1 MFLSRREQLHTK
13 TCNIWIRFTCWKYDL
28 NHFALACSI
37 KFGDK
42 MIGFMGQSKLES
54 CWILPFC
61 GQIPQGFPRLR
72 PVGPRIIRLI
82 QFVQNSVKL
91 LLQRLNSLESSTDMP
106 NQKNLETSEFC
117 FVDNYRVPNPT
128 QPCCICNERI
138 TKIGRRT
145 NCMWTGLWS
154 LGAMWRKMIQF
165 WEIMEHQKP
174 R

>member
-1 MFLSRREQLHTK
+1 MFLSRRKQLHTK
-13 TCNIWIRFTCWKYDL
+13 TCNIWIRFTCWKCDL
-28 NHFALACSI
+28 NHFALTCSI

-106 NQKNLETSEFC
+106 YHKSLETSEFC
-117 FVDNYRVPNPT
+117 FVDNYRVPKYQNQKMPWSQQEFLT
-128 QPCCICNERI
+128 HEILHL
-138 TKIGRRT
+138 KGRWFLFILVL
-145 NCMWTGLWS
+145 NS
-154 LGAMWRKMIQF
+154 DS
-165 WEIMEHQKP
+165 
-174 R
+174 

>member
-1 MFLSRREQLHTK
+1 MFLSRRKQLHTK
-13 TCNIWIRFTCWKYDL
+13 TCNIWIRFTCWKCDL
-28 NHFALACSI
+28 NHFALTCSI

-91 LLQRLNSLESSTDMP
+91 LLQRLNSVESSTDMP
-106 NQKNLETSEFC
+106 YHKNQETSEFC
-117 FVDNYRVPNPT
+117 VVDNYRMPRP
-128 QPCCICNERI
+128 PPALFR
-138 TKIGRRT
+138 TKIKRCHGANQSSSSMKSFILRT
-145 NCMWTGLWS
+145 V
-154 LGAMWRKMIQF
+154 
-165 WEIMEHQKP
+165 QKITLL
-174 R
+174 

>member
-13 TCNIWIRFTCWKYDL
+13 TCKIWIRFTCWKCDM
-28 NHFALACSI
+28 NHFALTCSI

-106 NQKNLETSEFC
+106 YHKNLETSEFC
-117 FVDNYRVPNPT
+117 IVVDSYTVPHPVPKSKDAIEPTRVPHSWNPSS
-128 QPCCICNERI
+128 
-138 TKIGRRT
+138 KGRWLLFILVL
-145 NCMWTGLWS
+145 NKGWGDS
-154 LGAMWRKMIQF
+154 
-165 WEIMEHQKP
+165 
-174 R
+174 